1 MQRYFAK
8 DLKENKLILYDS
20 DIHHIKKVMRM
31 NINDMIEVVYNSTC
45 YLCKI
50 TDLNNFN
57 INIEDTLKQ
66 DRELNSHIIIAA
78 ALVKEQKIDFILQK
92 TTELGVKEII
102 PTLMERCNVKLDKD
116 RYDKKKTRWESI
128 CKEASEQSM
137 RTSIPVMGNICK
149 LKDIVNISADL
160 KLVCSTKEKDKN
172 LKYYLQNKSSCGR
185 ILLVIGPEGG
195 ISDNEE
201 EYLINNGFNRVSL
214 GKRILRVETACIYAC
229 SVISYEME

>member
-66 DRELNSHIIIAA
+66 DRELNSHIIIAT
-78 ALVKEQKIDFILQK
+78 ALVKEQKIDLILQK

-116 RYDKKKTRWESI
+116 RYDKKKTWH
-128 CKEASEQSM
+128 
-137 RTSIPVMGNICK
+137 V
-149 LKDIVNISADL
+149 
-160 KLVCSTKEKDKN
+160 
-172 LKYYLQNKSSCGR
+172 KY
-185 ILLVIGPEGG
+185 I
-195 ISDNEE
+195 
-201 EYLINNGFNRVSL
+201 
-214 GKRILRVETACIYAC
+214 
-229 SVISYEME
+229 

>member
-31 NINDMIEVVYNSTC
+31 NVNDMIEVVCNSTC

-57 INIEDTLKQ
+57 INVIDTLKQ

-78 ALVKEQKIDFILQK
+78 PLVKEQKIDLILQK

-116 RYDKKKTRWESI
+116 KYDKKKARWESI

-137 RTSIPVMGNICK
+137 RTSIPVVGNICK
-149 LKDIVNISADL
+149 LKDIVNIPADL
-160 KLVCSTKEKDKN
+160 KLVCSTKEIDKN
-172 LKYYLQNKSSCGR
+172 LKYYLQNKKSCGR

-201 EYLINNGFNRVSL
+201 EYLVNNGFNRVSL